1 MTLEPGENHQAL
13 TEALG
18 LYSNMVWRLCRIHLR
33 NTADCEDVL
42 QEVFLRLLKNTVAF
56 ENEEH
61 RKAWLCR
68 VTLNLCK
75 DMKKS
80 FWKRKVD
87 PLEEIEVT
95 WENDE
100 ERSVT
105 EAVMKLPDQ
114 QRSVVHLHYYE
125 GYSIPEISR
134 MLGRK
139 ENTLYSDLNRA
150 RKTLRSVLGDGLQD
164 WE

>member
-1 MTLEPGENHQAL
+1 MTLGTEENHQDL

-18 LYSNMVWRLCRIHLR
+18 LYSDMVWRLCRIHLD
-33 NTADCEDVL
+33 NKSDCEDVL
-42 QEVFLRLLKNTVAF
+42 QEVFFRLLRNTVEF

-80 FWKRKVD
+80 FWKRKVG
-87 PLEEIEVT
+87 PLEETEVL

-100 ERSVT
+100 ERAVT

-125 GYSIPEISR
+125 GYSIPEISQ
-134 MLGRK
+134 MTGRK

-150 RKTLRSVLGDGLQD
+150 RKHLRSVLGDGIQG